1 VAVWHRSEGD
11 PLDAA
16 EGAAPT
22 GDQAFCVE
30 AGDVLHRRA
39 AEAGVKSA
47 GKYCVDPLIVED
59 HTFRETPT
67 RYARPGSLQTRRS
80 KKASQNYCRFAG
92 GP

>member
-1 VAVWHRSEGD
+1 
-11 PLDAA
+11 
-16 EGAAPT
+16 
-22 GDQAFCVE
+22 
-30 AGDVLHRRA
+30 
-39 AEAGVKSA
+39 VKSA

-80 KKASQNYCRFAG
+80 KKPSQNYCRFAG